1 MQDFI
6 KGSNGYIYVKVQ
18 ELMGEIETYKFG
30 NTALDEEIKILFP
43 EITSVS
49 LGTVSNYSKPDSVG
63 LQKLLLYT
71 ADKPIDEDKMKTWM
85 QKKL

>member
-49 LGTVSNYSKPDSVG
+49 LGTVSNYSNQILCAYKNYYSI
-63 LQKLLLYT
+63 LLIN
-71 ADKPIDEDKMKTWM
+71 P
-85 QKKL
+85 